1 MIADFELMG
10 RGSCSRVQFISATA
24 HWRRAGLTLNL
35 EVDLPGS
42 LHPSVTPSLTL
53 RVTRTSAVAGVSST
67 TASYA
72 STITSLAGVGLGVAE
87 GVSIKRFG
95 SMASLPVLAN
105 DIKVRVQSAARAD
118 EGGNQ
123 HALIV
128 RVQSAAWALAV
139 LADW

>member
-1 MIADFELMG
+1 MPSEAGGVGGIGIIGGVGGVGGVGGADGSSALMRRTSRRKAGNGFMELDG
-10 RGSCSRVQFISATA
+10 Y
-24 HWRRAGLTLNL
+24 RA
-35 EVDLPGS
+35 
-42 LHPSVTPSLTL
+42 
-53 RVTRTSAVAGVSST
+53 TSAVAGVSST

-95 SMASLPVLAN
+95 SMASLPVRAN

-123 HALIV
+123 HALRV
-128 RVQSAAWALAV
+128 RVQSAAWALGGPG
-139 LADW
+139 